1 MIEKKQIDAITV
13 EALNNGAHYMFM
25 YRVSTRAGEIEVIG
39 LKMPDYLASL
49 QAAVA
54 TEDKCLVLSKK
65 SLLSDKLKEAD
76 KLRDD
81 YYRAFKKAVTASEGI
96 PVAAIQE
103 AAVILLQLLKDYR
116 IDPKMQ
122 LDKETGLLMNLL
134 DDLQGKNK
142 TQVEA
147 LGLMPLVEELKKA
160 NDEVI
165 EVTTQRMD
173 ESLQTAVGALKT
185 ARTATDEAYRDLVK
199 MINAYALVEGDEAY
213 AGFIDYLN
221 AEIVHYKREVLNQ
234 KATSST
240 TPTTPTT
247 PDDPT
252 TPEPS
257 EPEPDIPEIV

>member
-1 MIEKKQIDAITV
+1 MIQNKQIDAITV
-13 EALNNGAHYMFM
+13 EAMNNGAHYMFM
-25 YRVSTRAGEIEVIG
+25 YRVSTRASEIEVIG
-39 LKMPDYLASL
+39 QKMPDYLSSL
-49 QAAVA
+49 QAAVV
-54 TEDKCLVLSKK
+54 TEDKCLVLSQK

-76 KLRDD
+76 ALRDD
-81 YYRAFKKAVTASEGI
+81 YYRAFKKAVKGSEGI
-96 PVAAIQE
+96 PVPAIQE
-103 AAVILLQLLKDYR
+103 AAIILSQLIKDYR

-134 DDLQGKNK
+134 DDLMGKNK

-173 ESLQTAVGALKT
+173 ESLKT
-185 ARTATDEAYRDLVK
+185 ARAVTDEAYRDLVK
-199 MINAYALVEGDEAY
+199 MINAYALVEGDAAY

-240 TPTTPTT
+240 TPTPV
-247 PDDPT
+247 
-252 TPEPS
+252 EPS
-257 EPEPDIPEIV
+257 EPEPEPEPENPDVV

>member
-1 MIEKKQIDAITV
+1 MIQNKQIGAITV
-13 EALNNGAHYMFM
+13 EAMNNGAHYMFM
-25 YRVSTRAGEIEVIG
+25 YRVSTRASEIEIIG
-39 LKMPDYLASL
+39 QKMPDYLSSL
-49 QAAVA
+49 QAAVVA
-54 TEDKCLVLSKK
+54 EDKCLVLSQK

-76 KLRDD
+76 KLRDQ
-81 YYRAFKKAVTASEGI
+81 YYRSLKKAVNSSEGI
-96 PVAAIQE
+96 PVPAIQE
-103 AAVILLQLLKDYR
+103 AAIILSQLIKDYR

-134 DDLQGKNK
+134 DDLMGKNK

-147 LGLMPLVEELKKA
+147 LGLLPLVEELKKA

-173 ESLQTAVGALKT
+173 ESLKTAVGALKT

-199 MINAYALVEGDEAY
+199 MINAYALVEGDTAY

-240 TPTTPTT
+240 TPTPE
-247 PDDPT
+247 
-252 TPEPS
+252 EPS
-257 EPEPDIPEIV
+257 EPEPEPEPENPDVV